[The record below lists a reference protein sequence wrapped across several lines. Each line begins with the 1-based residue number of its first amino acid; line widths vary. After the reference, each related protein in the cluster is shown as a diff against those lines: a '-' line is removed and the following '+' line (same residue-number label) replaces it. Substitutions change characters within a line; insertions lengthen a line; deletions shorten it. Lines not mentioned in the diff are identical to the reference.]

1 MVSPTMEVATAVMLT
16 YSTAIL
22 FAAGYL
28 LRWQDIPRYWIWCAP
43 SRHLRQEGCDDL
55 HWDCPSYL

>member
-28 LRWQDIPRYWIWCAP
+28 LRWQDIPRYWIWYVL
-43 SRHLRQEGCDDL
+43 SRQLWSGGLWQ
-55 HWDCPSYL
+55 PA